1 MSTSQEALS
10 ALAKTLPK
18 TMITNEQM
26 VKWAEINERLGQLS
40 WSTDADFCGGTVWSE
55 WVDQDGCTVN
65 ESFAPIAA
73 MMERYG
79 DAQVYVE
86 SSERETVGNDI
97 VAMQAAFGELLAE
110 VQRLRSAL
118 NEIEAK

>member
-1 MSTSQEALS
+1 
-10 ALAKTLPK
+10 
-18 TMITNEQM
+18 MITNEQM
-26 VKWAEINERLGQLS
+26 TNWAAVNERLNQLS

-73 MMERYG
+73 TMERYG

-86 SSERETVGNDI
+86 SSERAAVGSDI
-97 VAMQAAFGELLAE
+97 VVMQAAFGELLAE
-110 VQRLRSAL
+110 VQRLRSVL
-118 NEIEAK
+118 SEVEAK